1 MFFVAFIK
9 SYLSWQFHS
18 NYSNYSQDMKIFSF
32 NINYFHPFFFF
43 FDISCEFC
51 EIFSEHLAAASF
63 FCHSFTH
70 SFILQISSMYLLKSH
85 FVRQI
90 DKNAQ
95 FWHILKAVFYK
106 RNLVHSWIPWP
117 IYTIKCRTVLTIV
130 KKKAPEKIFI
140 KKKRL
145 EKWQIENSEKLES
158 RKNYSEFSILPYYS
172 QIENSDLKIS
182 EKKFWDFQGFR
193 LFWVFVLA
201 QTFRNTIE

>member
-85 FVRQI
+85 FVRKS

-117 IYTIKCRTVLTIV
+117 IYTIKYRTVLTIV
-130 KKKAPEKIFI
+130 KKKLLKKHKKEKIGKVANRKLGI
-140 KKKRL
+140 
-145 EKWQIENSEKLES
+145 LES

-182 EKKFWDFQGFR
+182 GKKFWDFQGFR